1 MLAECSPVCSPVCS
15 LGDRNPTEC
24 DLGYVYIHVVHVY
37 IIIESAVS
45 NVGIVRTRNIG
56 QYKKNSQNLKNG
68 KLISLYNNVPFIF
81 ECFHDEQHTQWRQK
95 ALRKYRTRKSPDG
108 QNVFLL
114 SSSDRLVQKF

>member
-81 ECFHDEQHTQWRQK
+81 ECFHDEQHTQWH
-95 ALRKYRTRKSPDG
+95 
-108 QNVFLL
+108 
-114 SSSDRLVQKF
+114 